1 MEGEIGLGDG
11 MAEKK
16 LQLIMQL
23 MLLQSEI
30 AILWA
35 EWKSKLI
42 LL

>member
-30 AILWA
+30 AIPGQNG
-35 EWKSKLI
+35 SQS
-42 LL
+42 